1 MDNHIMDDYVNDE
14 PEEIDAHSAMGQRAT
29 GPSVHGRGV
38 ERKNV
43 SAVVAELIGSFLFV
57 FVGAGSVI
65 ANTWMQGAIGL
76 PGIAV
81 AHGLA
86 LAVLITI
93 FGATS
98 GGHFNPAV
106 TIAFLVARRITSGL
120 GFCYIVAHLVGA
132 VLAALL
138 LRVVFP
144 AFVWKAAQL
153 GTPALSNSVSIGA
166 SVAVEALLTFF
177 LLLAIYGTAID
188 TRAPKFGGF
197 CIGLTM
203 TACILGG
210 GVLTGG
216 IMNPARSFG
225 PALVSGIW
233 TNQFVYWIGP
243 IVGAVLAACVY
254 EYLIL
259 PRSHNEE
266 QLLEPGT
273 DSEESVVPQQVKE
286 CNFEADHSP
295 FSLTGDQ

>member
-1 MDNHIMDDYVNDE
+1 MDNHIMNDYVNEE
-14 PEEIDAHSAMGQRAT
+14 PEEVDIDAAMGQRVT
-29 GPSVHGRGV
+29 DPSARGRNI
-38 ERKNV
+38 ERKGI

-57 FVGAGSVI
+57 FVGVGSVM
-65 ANTWMQGAIGL
+65 ANTWMQGAVGL

-106 TIAFLVARRITSGL
+106 TIAFLVARRIKSGL
-120 GFCYIVAHLVGA
+120 GFCYIVAHLLGA
-132 VLAALL
+132 VFAALL

-166 SVAVEALLTFF
+166 GIAVEALLTFF

-197 CIGLTM
+197 SIGLTM

-216 IMNPARSFG
+216 IMNPARAFG
-225 PALVSGIW
+225 PALMSGIW

-254 EYLIL
+254 ESLIL
-259 PRSHNEE
+259 PRSQHEALPLE
-266 QLLEPGT
+266 QST
-273 DSEESVVPQQVKE
+273 DSEESVVPQQVQE
-286 CNFEADHSP
+286 RNFEADHSP